1 MTPAHAGVYKIYHYK
16 KEIFTMKKKILAMSL
31 CVVMLAIAI
40 VGGTLAYFTDTDQET
55 NTFTVGN
62 VKIDLIESR
71 FHREGNDNSGDTSI
85 PDPAHKVT
93 ADDKMEYVT
102 IGHTMF
108 TNDEIKTD
116 AETYK
121 NEYLAVK
128 GNNMVPGR
136 GVAKCPY
143 VVNTG
148 SNDAYIRIRVMV
160 PSAANNDFVAVKD
173 GGVITN
179 QWCTTSFI
187 SGEFI
192 DKKGGGWNNA
202 PAIGRASVTKDGVS
216 YDVYTFT
223 RTEPLKAG
231 AMTEWN
237 VWNFIG
243 IHKDANSAEIEKAN
257 RNGAFTTNDNGTL
270 TLNVLVEADA
280 IQADGFADAT
290 AAFAA
295 FDK

>member
-1 MTPAHAGVYKIYHYK
+1 
-16 KEIFTMKKKILAMSL
+16 MKKKLTVIFL
-31 CVVMLAIAI
+31 CVALAAIAI
-40 VGGTLAYFTDTDQET
+40 VGASLAYFTDTKSAT

-62 VKIDLIESR
+62 VKINLIESK
-71 FHREGNDNSGDTSI
+71 FHREGNDNSGDTTI
-85 PDPAHKVT
+85 PDPTHKVV
-93 ADDKMEYVT
+93 ADDGMKYVAT
-102 IGHTMF
+102 SHTMF
-108 TNDEIKTD
+108 TDAEIKAD

-121 NEYLAVK
+121 DSYLAVK
-128 GNNMVPGR
+128 GENMVPGR

-148 SNDAYIRIRVMV
+148 ANDAYIRIRVMV

-179 QWCTTSFI
+179 QWCTSCI
-187 SGEFI
+187 STGEFI
-192 DKKGGGWNNA
+192 DGKGGGWNNA
-202 PAIGRASVTKDGVS
+202 PAIDKASVTKDGVK

-223 RTEPLKAG
+223 RIQPLKAG

-243 IHKDANSAEIEKAN
+243 INKDATSADVQKAIDA
-257 RNGAFTTNDNGTL
+257 GAIKVVETDGTKVM

-280 IQADGFADAT
+280 IQSEGFADAAAAW
-290 AAFAA
+290 AAF
-295 FDK
+295 K

>member
-1 MTPAHAGVYKIYHYK
+1 
-16 KEIFTMKKKILAMSL
+16 MKKKLTAIFL
-31 CVVMLAIAI
+31 CVALAAIAV
-40 VGGTLAYFTDTDQET
+40 VGASLAYFTDTKSAT

-71 FHREGNDNSGDTSI
+71 YHREGNDNSGDTSI
-85 PDPAHKVT
+85 PDPTNT
-93 ADDKMEYVT
+93 ASGMKYVT
-102 IGHTMF
+102 DGHKAF
-108 TNDEIKTD
+108 TDDEIKAD

-128 GNNMVPGR
+128 GQNMVPGR

-148 SNDAYIRIRVMV
+148 ANDAYIRIRVLI
-160 PSAANNDFVAVKD
+160 PSAANNDFVDVKD

-179 QWCTTSFI
+179 QWCGTSLLC
-187 SGEFI
+187 GEFQHGL
-192 DKKGGGWNNA
+192 KGETWPVVVKAG
-202 PAIGRASVTKDGVS
+202 VTKDGVI
-216 YDVYTFT
+216 YDEYTFT

-243 IHKDANSAEIEKAN
+243 INKDATSADIQKAIDA
-257 RNGAFTTNDNGTL
+257 GAITATNGTL

-280 IQADGFADAT
+280 IQAEGFANAAAAW
-290 AAFAA
+290 AAF
-295 FDK
+295 K

>member
-1 MTPAHAGVYKIYHYK
+1 
-16 KEIFTMKKKILAMSL
+16 MKKKLIAIFL
-31 CVVMLAIAI
+31 CVALVAIAV
-40 VGGTLAYFTDTDQET
+40 VGASLAYFTDTKSAT

-62 VKIDLIESR
+62 VKIDLIESK
-71 FHREGNDNSGDTSI
+71 FHREGNDNSGDTTI
-85 PDPAHKVT
+85 PDPTHKVT
-93 ADDKMEYVT
+93 ADDGMKYVAT
-102 IGHTMF
+102 GHTMF
-108 TNDEIKTD
+108 TDAEIKAD

-121 NEYLAVK
+121 DAYLAVK
-128 GNNMVPGR
+128 GENMVPGR

-148 SNDAYIRIRVMV
+148 ANDAYIRIRVMV
-160 PSAANNDFVAVKD
+160 PSAANGDFVDVKD

-179 QWCTTSFI
+179 QWCSSSF
-187 SGEFI
+187 STGEFI

-202 PAIGRASVTKDGVS
+202 PAIDRASVTKGGVT

-243 IHKDANSAEIEKAN
+243 INKDATSADVQKAIDAHAITAT
-257 RNGAFTTNDNGTL
+257 GDTM

-280 IQADGFADAT
+280 IQSEGFADAAAAW
-290 AAFAA
+290 AAF
-295 FDK
+295 K

>member
-1 MTPAHAGVYKIYHYK
+1 
-16 KEIFTMKKKILAMSL
+16 MKKKLTAIFL
-31 CVVMLAIAI
+31 CVALAAIAI
-40 VGGTLAYFTDTDQET
+40 VGASLAYFTDTKSAT

-62 VKIDLIESR
+62 VKIDLIESQ

-93 ADDKMEYVT
+93 ADDGMEYVT
-102 IGHTMF
+102 TGHTMF
-108 TNDEIKTD
+108 TDEEIKED
-116 AETYK
+116 AKTYQ
-121 NEYLAVK
+121 NDYLAVK
-128 GNNMVPGR
+128 GANMVPGR

-148 SNDAYIRIRVMV
+148 ANDAYIRIRVMV

-179 QWCTTSFI
+179 QWCSSCI
-187 SGEFI
+187 GQGEFI
-192 DKKGGGWNNA
+192 DGKGGGWNNA
-202 PAIGRASVTKDGVS
+202 PAIDKASVTKDGVT

-223 RTEPLKAG
+223 RIQPLKAG

-243 IHKDANSAEIEKAN
+243 INKDATSADIQKAIDA
-257 RNGAFTTNDNGTL
+257 GAIKVAETDGGAKTM

-280 IQADGFADAT
+280 IQAEGFADAAAAW
-290 AAFAA
+290 AAF
-295 FDK
+295 K